1 MSETVPVLFD
11 SLPILV
17 EDFDFPT
24 YLGDPAPEPSLT
36 SSLVRELLQTAPRKV
51 WERCS
56 RLNPDYK
63 AENKGI
69 FDLGS
74 AAHAEYV
81 GEGAE
86 IVIVD
91 AADWRTKVAKETRA
105 AAYAAG
111 KTPIKIADWRRVKAM
126 AEAAK
131 KQFGEHQELRGIQL
145 GNELREASIF
155 WSEAGVICRCR
166 PDLYLGGRTPAVI
179 HYKTTGINLNPYTLS
194 KYAASLGWELIA
206 AHYAAG
212 VKALTGNEPYQYFA
226 VQETSPPYLC
236 LVAELD
242 HAFFELGQQRRKR
255 ALAIWEWCLRE
266 NKWPAW
272 PTGTVVLEAPAW
284 HENDQIKQR
293 DDEQDAIDAGSDLLL
308 QADDWKL

>member
-1 MSETVPVLFD
+1 MSETTFD

-17 EDFDFPT
+17 EGMDFPS
-24 YLGDPAPEPSLT
+24 YLKDPAPSPSLT

-51 WERCS
+51 WENCA

-63 AENKGI
+63 AEHKGV

-74 AAHAEYV
+74 AAHAEFV

-131 KQFGEHQELRGIQL
+131 KQFGQHRVLRGSQS
-145 GNELREASIF
+145 GNALREASIF
-155 WSEAGVICRCR
+155 WRE
-166 PDLYLGGRTPAVI
+166 
-179 HYKTTGINLNPYTLS
+179 
-194 KYAASLGWELIA
+194 
-206 AHYAAG
+206 
-212 VKALTGNEPYQYFA
+212 
-226 VQETSPPYLC
+226 
-236 LVAELD
+236 VA
-242 HAFFELGQQRRKR
+242 
-255 ALAIWEWCLRE
+255 
-266 NKWPAW
+266 
-272 PTGTVVLEAPAW
+272 
-284 HENDQIKQR
+284 
-293 DDEQDAIDAGSDLLL
+293 
-308 QADDWKL
+308 